1 MLPKAVK
8 TATEAEEVAVAVVEE
23 DIVIIIVEDTTTIGE
38 VIVDM
43 ATTAEVDT
51 RMEEDTAEEE
61 DITIITVIADMT
73 GNRVAMRT
81 LEDATDE
88 IQTGGLPNMRTLEKL
103 PQRKQQRD
111 PN

>member
-1 MLPKAVK
+1 MLPKAAK

-51 RMEEDTAEEE
+51 KMEEDTAEEE

-73 GNRVAMRT
+73 GNRVAMRI

-88 IQTGGLPNMRTLEKL
+88 IQTGGLLNKRTLEKL
-103 PQRKQQRD
+103 PQRKQQPD